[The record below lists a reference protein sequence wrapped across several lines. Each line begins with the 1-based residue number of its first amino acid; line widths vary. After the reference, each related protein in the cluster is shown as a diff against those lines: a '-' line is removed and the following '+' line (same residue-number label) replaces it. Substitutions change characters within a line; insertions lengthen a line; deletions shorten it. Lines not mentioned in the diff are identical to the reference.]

1 MVLKYQGQLSGSNFI
16 LLILLCEGMAH
27 FVYRHTKTHSLHHGT
42 LMLNV
47 NMNALDDYLTPN
59 KLKLASKGV
68 SSVKARVTNLIDL
81 VPTVTHETINS
92 ALMTSFSNTYHPD
105 GTQVKLVEV
114 DSDFA
119 LSIPSVR

>member
-1 MVLKYQGQLSGSNFI
+1 
-16 LLILLCEGMAH
+16 
-27 FVYRHTKTHSLHHGT
+27 
-42 LMLNV
+42 MLNV

-68 SSVKARVTNLIDL
+68 SSVKARVTNLIHV
-81 VPTVTHETINS
+81 VPTVTHETINT
-92 ALMTSFSNTYHPD
+92 ALMTSFTNAYHPD
-105 GTQVKLVEV
+105 GAQVKLIEV